1 MRDELYNERNE
12 KESGIS
18 NGYLRRRGAGHD
30 VSSRGGEDVRDGAV
44 LKNGWD
50 HRRFSN
56 ARLYM
61 QLVQLAA
68 HYYDNMRD
76 LRKKWVRDT
85 NYYMGRQLED
95 TVVYNGHRMTVR
107 HYMEMK
113 GMPALSCDIITD
125 KMISLKGLVRNNY
138 TAPSIESVDSDE
150 EEYVNILNTFLRQ
163 NCNNNNKSEQDAD
176 QFENHSLLGFIC
188 DKVKW
193 AFRQGREDVFVDP
206 VDMFKLAVPVFSRK
220 DLEDVEFIA
229 EAHDVTW
236 PQMLKTFVKEA
247 GDEQKLVQIYTAAR
261 STLPVQG
268 YNDTG
273 MNQTDH
279 LDDFYHSSVV
289 GKYRFIEVWTLE
301 RNRALW
307 CHDRLNAS
315 AGYRPLEDKSAIDAE
330 NAERRQA
337 NIMKDENGV
346 PLLDESGQPMTY
358 VPEEEL
364 ALIEYEV
371 GIEELWYW
379 RMLSPNGYLLDEGIS
394 PYKVLRDGYSF
405 YYHPYVFLAY
415 PCIQGE
421 VRSFVDRLIDRQRQ
435 YNHDNIMLDFI
446 IMNSAKGPLAI
457 DEDALSDKMDVGDI
471 AENWVKVDGV
481 IIYTSKNGGNL
492 PQQIMNK
499 SLPAGIDL
507 IMQRDRELV
516 TTQSNVQPA
525 LQGASPAA
533 GTSAA
538 RYRAEQQSS
547 AVGVADYVSSF
558 ENFKLRVAKKQLWT
572 IQCFYDDRRSVKMTG
587 QDIRAF
593 FNRETMGDL
602 DCDIALTQDASN
614 ATVREALKDL
624 AWQAYLRD
632 EIDFGQCLDSANFGD
647 TARLKRFWEEHKQEK
662 QAMAMAQQQAAAAL
676 PAGGAAGMGMRTA
689 ANAAGTAAGAAHLTQ
704 GGGSESN
711 ADRDNGAI
719 RLLQADGG
727 GSPVASGT
735 GGLSS

>member
-12 KESGIS
+12 KEAGVSG
-18 NGYLRRRGAGHD
+18 GYSRRG
-30 VSSRGGEDVRDGAV
+30 SGGNGSMV
-44 LKNGWD
+44 LRNGWD

-56 ARLYM
+56 DALYM
-61 QLVQLAA
+61 QLVRTAA
-68 HYYDNMRD
+68 HYFDNMRD
-76 LRKKWVRDT
+76 MRKKWIRDT

-107 HYMEMK
+107 HYMELK

-125 KMISLKGLVRNNY
+125 KMVSLKGLVRNNY
-138 TAPSIESVDSDE
+138 TSPSVESVDSDE
-150 EEYVNILNTFLRQ
+150 EDYVNTLNMFLRQ
-163 NCNNNNKSEQDAD
+163 NCNNNNKSEHDAD
-176 QFENHSLLGFIC
+176 QFESHALLGFVA

-206 VDMFKLAVPVFSRK
+206 VDVFKLAVPVFSRK

-236 PQMLKTFVKEA
+236 PQMLKTFVKRN
-247 GDEQKLVQIYTAAR
+247 GDEERLKQIYNAAR
-261 STLPVQG
+261 SDMPTQG

-273 MNQTDH
+273 MNQTGH

-289 GKYRFIEVWTLE
+289 GKYRFIEIWTLE

-315 AGYRPLEDKSAIDAE
+315 VGYRPLDDRGAIDAE
-330 NAERRQA
+330 NEERRQS
-337 NIMKDENGV
+337 NIMRDENGV
-346 PLLDESGQPMTY
+346 PLLDENGQAMTY

-364 ALIEYEV
+364 ALIEYEP

-379 RMLSPNGYLLDEGIS
+379 RMVSPNGYLLDEGIS

-421 VRSFVDRLIDRQRQ
+421 VRSFVDRIIDRQRQ

-457 DEDALSDKMDVGDI
+457 DEEALSDKMSIDDI
-471 AENWVKVDGV
+471 AENWVKADGM
-481 IIYTSKNGGNL
+481 IIYTSKNSGNL

-507 IMQRDRELV
+507 IIQRDRELV
-516 TTQSNVQPA
+516 TAQSNVQPA
-525 LQGASPAA
+525 LQGATPTA

-547 AVGVADYVSSF
+547 AIGVTDYVSSY

-572 IQCFYDDRRSVKMTG
+572 IQCFYDDRRSVKITG
-587 QDIRAF
+587 QDIRAY
-593 FNRETMGDL
+593 FNRDTMGDL
-602 DCDIALTQDASN
+602 DCDIALTQDANN
-614 ATVREALKDL
+614 ATVREAMKDFV
-624 AWQAYLRD
+624 WQAYLRD
-632 EIDFGQCLDSANFGD
+632 EIDFGQCMDSANFGD
-647 TARLKRFWEEHKQEK
+647 TARLKRFWQEHKQEK
-662 QAMAMAQQQAAAAL
+662 QQAAMAQQGAGMAAVPSGESEGAAAA
-676 PAGGAAGMGMRTA
+676 
-689 ANAAGTAAGAAHLTQ
+689 HLAQ
-704 GGGSESN
+704 DGGGNDASPS
-711 ADRDNGAI
+711 RGGGGAI
-719 RLLQADGG
+719 RLLQAQDAVGP
-727 GSPVASGT
+727 SLAGT